1 MKVTLQ
7 DQKRGNPALLVAL
20 IVASLVLVTV
30 YFREGDDGIVHKMR
44 TGMLSVVAPLE
55 KVGDAIASPFEAA
68 GGWFSNL
75 TISRDDLAALRTQND
90 ELRARLA
97 ELEEA
102 RQENERLRQL
112 VEFAEERKLTKL
124 GARVIGRPT
133 SSWEGVIT
141 IDRGSVDGVEPGMPV
156 LAAQGLLG
164 QVFEVS
170 AHAAKVR
177 LITDQRSGVAGMVQS
192 TRVAGV
198 VKGSIDGEITLDF
211 VSAEVTPT
219 AGDVIITSGLG
230 GVYPKGLVIG
240 DVVSVEARRGELF
253 PRIIVVS
260 RVRVNQLE
268 EVLILVG
275 PVVETEPEGGG
286 VE

>member
-7 DQKRGNPALLVAL
+7 DPKRGNPVLLIAL

-30 YFREGDDGIVHKMR
+30 YFREGDNGIVHKTR
-44 TGMLSVVAPLE
+44 SGMLGIVAPLE
-55 KVGDAIASPFEAA
+55 RIGNAIASPIEAV
-68 GGWFSNL
+68 GGWFSG
-75 TISRDDLAALRTQND
+75 LAVSSQDMDTLRTQND
-90 ELRARLA
+90 ELRQRLA

-102 RQENERLRQL
+102 RQENDRLREL
-112 VEFAEERKLTKL
+112 VEFAEERKLVKV

-133 SSWEGVIT
+133 SSWDGVIT
-141 IDRGSVDGVEPGMPV
+141 IDRGSVDRIEAGMPV

-170 AHAAKVR
+170 GHAAKVR
-177 LITDQRSGVAGMVQS
+177 LITDQRSGVAAMVQS
-192 TRVAGV
+192 TRVVGV
-198 VKGSIDGEITLDF
+198 VRGSIEGELTLDF
-211 VSAEVTPT
+211 VSAETTPVV
-219 AGDVIITSGLG
+219 GDVIITSGLG

-240 DVVSVEARRGELF
+240 DVTSVDMRRGELF
-253 PRIIVVS
+253 LRIGLVS
-260 RVRVNQLE
+260 RVPVSQLE

-275 PVVETEPEGGG
+275 PVVETDTEGGG

>member
-7 DQKRGNPALLVAL
+7 DPKRGNPVLLVGL
-20 IVASLVLVTV
+20 VVASLVLVTV
-30 YFREGDDGIVHKMR
+30 YFREGDTGIVHKMR
-44 TGMLSVVAPLE
+44 SGMLEVVAPLE
-55 KVGDAIASPFEAA
+55 RVGEAIASPFESVGA
-68 GGWFSNL
+68 WFSNL
-75 TISRDDLAALRTQND
+75 AVSRDDLADLRSQND

-170 AHAAKVR
+170 SHAAKVR

-198 VKGSIDGEITLDF
+198 VKGSIEGDLTLDF
-211 VSAEVTPT
+211 VSAETTPVV
-219 AGDVIITSGLG
+219 GDVIITSGLG
-230 GVYPKGLVIG
+230 GVYPKGLVVG
-240 DVVSVEARRGELF
+240 DVTSVEERRGELF
-253 PRIIVVS
+253 PRIRLVS
-260 RVRVNQLE
+260 RVPVAQLE

-275 PVVETEPEGGG
+275 PVVEADGESGG

>member
-7 DQKRGNPALLVAL
+7 DSKRGNPVLLIAL

-30 YFREGDDGIVHKMR
+30 YFREGDSGIVHKMR
-44 TGMLSVVAPLE
+44 SGVLEVVAPLE
-55 KVGDAIASPFEAA
+55 KVGDAIASPFEAM

-75 TISRDDLAALRTQND
+75 AVSREDLDALRAQND

-112 VEFAEERKLTKL
+112 VEFAEERKFTKL

-141 IDRGSVDGVEPGMPV
+141 IDRGSVDGVEVGMSV
-156 LAAQGLLG
+156 LAPQGLLG

-170 AHAAKVR
+170 SHAAKVR
-177 LITDQRSGVAGMVQS
+177 LITDQRSGVAAMVQS
-192 TRVAGV
+192 TRVTGV
-198 VKGSIDGEITLDF
+198 VKGSIDGELTLDF
-211 VSAEVTPT
+211 VSTEEAPI

-230 GVYPKGLVIG
+230 GVYPKGLVVG
-240 DVVSVEARRGELF
+240 DVVSVEERRGALF
-253 PRIIVVS
+253 PRIKLVS
-260 RVRVNQLE
+260 RVVVGQLE

-275 PVVETEPEGGG
+275 VVVEADTEGGG
-286 VE
+286 GE